1 MKGKHS
7 LHVGTIISSPFL
19 NNMVNKLPKKNE
31 FQQAREL
38 IRKSEFEFLFS
49 NRKKV
54 LGWLE
59 SYVLTHTETNV
70 FKTIATKQSAYHL
83 LHPAAP
89 DTFKPEGM
97 PDDVFDT
104 SFNALAQLGIV
115 SVEIGGF
122 ININT
127 HNIFQILL
135 DILYKE
141 DEEQR
146 LITGDNIRRSHGLA
160 TESSGYNWHKF
171 ITAVLPE
178 KQEKMTIADILNSL

>member
-1 MKGKHS
+1 M
-7 LHVGTIISSPFL
+7 
-19 NNMVNKLPKKNE
+19 
-31 FQQAREL
+31 
-38 IRKSEFEFLFS
+38 
-49 NRKKV
+49 
-54 LGWLE
+54 
-59 SYVLTHTETNV
+59 
-70 FKTIATKQSAYHL
+70 IATKQSAYHL

-89 DTFKPEGM
+89 ETFKPEGM

-104 SFNALAQLGIV
+104 SFNALVQLGII

-127 HNIFQILL
+127 HNIFQILS

-146 LITGDNIRRSHGLA
+146 LITGDNIRRSHGLS

-171 ITAVLPE
+171 ITAAISE